1 MAAPPR
7 DRRQR
12 LFSLAL
18 VRRFL
23 FLGSIQAAG
32 ATALFFWHI
41 HTAGIPF
48 DQFTADNPVYRE
60 ALTMTQA
67 VIVVGQFFNSFT
79 VRSDRH
85 SVFRLG
91 LLSNP
96 ALVGAGLVGIAIM
109 GAISYLPF
117 LRTVFHTAPLSIV
130 DWLLVTACGA
140 LVLVADEIRKFLLR
154 RREVTA

>member
-1 MAAPPR
+1 
-7 DRRQR
+7 
-12 LFSLAL
+12 
-18 VRRFL
+18 
-23 FLGSIQAAG
+23 
-32 ATALFFWHI
+32 
-41 HTAGIPF
+41 
-48 DQFTADNPVYRE
+48 
-60 ALTMTQA
+60 
-67 VIVVGQFFNSFT
+67 VVGQFFNSFT

-109 GAISYLPF
+109 CAISYLPF
-117 LRTVFHTAPLSIV
+117 LRTVFHTAPLSIM

-154 RREVTA
+154 RREAIA